1 MAGIS
6 SKAAGKLENKYKYN
20 GKEKQEKE
28 FIDGSGLELY
38 DYGARMQ
45 DPQLGRWF
53 TIDPLADHYHPFSP
67 YAYVLNNPINM
78 IDPDG
83 RYSTHT
89 DSSGNVLSVYND
101 GDNGVYK
108 HDGAAT
114 KKTVDKAHSKK
125 NTSAGGEKMGET
137 EYWDE
142 FVNPGTGKAEG
153 KIEYGKSWDN
163 TIDNLHEEALGMN
176 LKEIADES
184 KSSTATRIYK
194 FDLKARKDL
203 APYGPMTGRLLDGKY
218 ASARSAGN
226 YLAGYNGRWGQ
237 LPGTSGY
244 ISFNTY
250 MRLAGALQQHKY
262 STLNALRIFFGDTQ
276 FGPAPWYGEIEYTGR
291 RVKQGWESSH
301 TPRYE

>member
-6 SKAAGKLENKYKYN
+6 SKAAGKLENRFKYN
-20 GKEKQEKE
+20 GKEKQDKE
-28 FIDGSGLELY
+28 FSDGSGLELY
-38 DYGARMQ
+38 DYGARFYDAQ
-45 DPQLGRWF
+45 IGRWGV
-53 TIDPLADHYHPFSP
+53 IDPLADNYQAHSP
-67 YAYVLNNPINM
+67 YTYVLNNPINM

-114 KKTVDKAHSKK
+114 AKTVDKAHKK
-125 NTSAGGEKMGET
+125 STSAGGEKMGET

-153 KIEYGKSWDN
+153 KIEFGKSWDKI
-163 TIDNLHEEALGMN
+163 IDNLHEEALNMN
-176 LKEIADES
+176 LKQIADES
-184 KSSTATRIYK
+184 KSSTATRTYK
-194 FDLKARKDL
+194 FDMKARKDI

-226 YLAGYNGRWGQ
+226 YLAGYNGRWGE
-237 LPGTSGY
+237 LPGTGGY

-250 MRLAGALQQHKY
+250 MRLAGALQQGKY
-262 STLNALRIFFGDTQ
+262 TPANALGIFFGNLQ

-291 RVKQGWESSH
+291 RVKQGWNSGHVPS
-301 TPRYE
+301 YQ